1 MDIILIGTSYKGY
14 ADLSRTFDN
23 ILIAFRVSS
32 LFAEAQN
39 SRQFFFDGCVHLGS
53 ILFSSAWPG
62 LAPGTETVVSRT
74 ETVQRQQA
82 ASTVFENRGKENRNR
97 TETVQKPY
105 RNRLPIRGRKPMI
118 CQTETVFFRKYSL
131 N

>member
-74 ETVQRQQA
+74 ETVQSYRPRFLRTVVSRTETVQRQPA
-82 ASTVFENRGKENRNR
+82 ALCPAYRSFENRGK
-97 TETVQKPY
+97 
-105 RNRLPIRGRKPMI
+105 
-118 CQTETVFFRKYSL
+118 
-131 N
+131 